1 MGKSLKSMML
11 YLISGRSATSNCIG
25 RKIPE
30 VTIVMNQLIST
41 ELLCGGDLKGGNG
54 QGSESHKMM
63 SAAEY
68 HAKWYRKNA
77 FINLLTRSVSELK
90 DMFHN
95 YETYK
100 YISQSDKKYDMI
112 WERSSRLH
120 WAGIFYANKHGIP
133 CVLEW
138 KDSLITYRYSLFHCV
153 ATRMERWK
161 NKNSDFI
168 IVESQVLKDML
179 IKEGING
186 GKIYIAYNAVN
197 PEEFHKNTTQGS
209 IIRHQLGISS
219 NEIVVGYVGSYAF
232 YHDSIRMILAASVM
246 RSRGKN
252 NVRWILI
259 GSGKDEKQCRDL
271 AVKEGL
277 YGKEVLMIPQIDKYL
292 VPQYLSAMDITIL
305 PGSTDIICPIK
316 VMEYMAAKSVVLV
329 PDFAC
334 NREVINE
341 NNGLLFK
348 PFNENSIA
356 DALCKVCDDASL
368 REKLAENAYKTVI
381 EHFTWDKTYG
391 DVLKNILDK
400 LERNYSLD

>member
-1 MGKSLKSMML
+1 MINPTSKKVSLGFKVVTVICIIS
-11 YLISGRSATSNCIG
+11 LINSFFI
-25 RKIPE
+25 KIPVGFVNE
-30 VTIVMNQLIST
+30 EPSPIKTLSIFVIAF
-41 ELLCGGDLKGGNG
+41 
-54 QGSESHKMM
+54 
-63 SAAEY
+63 AAD
-68 HAKWYRKNA
+68 R
-77 FINLLTRSVSELK
+77 L
-90 DMFHN
+90 
-95 YETYK
+95 
-100 YISQSDKKYDMI
+100 YI
-112 WERSSRLH
+112 
-120 WAGIFYANKHGIP
+120 P
-133 CVLEW
+133 
-138 KDSLITYRYSLFHCV
+138 
-153 ATRMERWK
+153 
-161 NKNSDFI
+161 
-168 IVESQVLKDML
+168 
-179 IKEGING
+179 
-186 GKIYIAYNAVN
+186 GKI
-197 PEEFHKNTTQGS
+197 QRL
-209 IIRHQLGISS
+209 IILNMIVPFFLIIIGGISVNEMGRFS
-219 NEIVVGYVGSYAF
+219 NDLINVNSRGVLYQMAF
-232 YHDSIRMILAASVM
+232 ACSFYFLLAHDSIRMILAASVM